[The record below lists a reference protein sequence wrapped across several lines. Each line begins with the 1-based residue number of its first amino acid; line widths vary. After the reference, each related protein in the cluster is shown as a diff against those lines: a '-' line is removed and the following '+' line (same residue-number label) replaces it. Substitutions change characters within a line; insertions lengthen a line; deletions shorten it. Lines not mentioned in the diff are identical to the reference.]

1 MERKNINIKQ
11 HKFYP
16 KIYESFTGGA
26 ECVPNAIESSFESKI
41 KTCGGNDY
49 DKTLTNITSSLVQYE
64 SIIESQKASATNLV
78 RTLNG
83 FLDAASS
90 PSLITNINDM
100 MKPLKE
106 EKAKLEDEK
115 RSLEDEAQVHN
126 TIFEDEATD
135 LSIPSPSLMTIQD
148 WIISALMLS
157 YLFAGLGLIGYI
169 GYTTRW
175 HKKSLLMTFLAVTVI
190 SVILYIILQS
200 YA

>member
-1 MERKNINIKQ
+1 MQKEIIKQ
-11 HKFYP
+11 HNFYP

-26 ECVPNAIESSFESKI
+26 ECVPNAIESSFQTKI
-41 KTCGGNDY
+41 ASCSTDY
-49 DKTLTNITSSLVQYE
+49 NATVDRAADQLVQYE
-64 SIIESQKASATNLV
+64 STIEVQKAASTNLV

-106 EKAKLEDEK
+106 EKSKLEYEK
-115 RSLEDEAQVHN
+115 KSLQDEAQVHN

-135 LSIPSPSLMTIQD
+135 LSVPSPSLMTIQD
-148 WIISALMLS
+148 WIIAALMLS
-157 YLFAGLGLIGYI
+157 YLFAGLGLIGYV
-169 GYTTRW
+169 GYNTGW
-175 HKKSLLMTFLAVTVI
+175 HKKSLLMTFLSVSII
-190 SVILYIILQS
+190 SVILYILLQS

>member
-1 MERKNINIKQ
+1 MEKEIIKQ

-16 KIYESFTGGA
+16 KIYESFTGQ
-26 ECVPNAIESSFESKI
+26 NAACAPGSDGTISSI
-41 KTCGGNDY
+41 NNIVNNTC
-49 DKTLTNITSSLVQYE
+49 NITSVSVENTAEKLVQYE
-64 SIIESQKASATNLV
+64 SIIETQKAAATNLV

-106 EKAKLEDEK
+106 EKAKLDNEK
-115 RSLEDEAQVHN
+115 KILQDEAQVHN

-135 LSIPSPSLMTIQD
+135 LSVPSPSLMTIQD
-148 WIISALMLS
+148 WIIAALMIS
-157 YLFAGLGLIGYI
+157 YLFAGLGLIGYV
-169 GYTTRW
+169 GYNTGW
-175 HKKSLLMTFLAVTVI
+175 HKKSLLMTFLAVSII
-190 SVILYIILQS
+190 SVILYILLQS